1 MLILQFIEFIL
12 FAFIAFYLPGKLIIE
27 KFKINLP
34 FLERIVILPVI
45 GIFFFAAISLILR
58 LLMLPF
64 YTMYLFI
71 IPLAFW
77 NAKRINFYKWKSYKF
92 HFSHLILIVV
102 LLLGTILLSW
112 PNYFSGI
119 TTSEG
124 IVFSSFHD
132 PAFHLSVI
140 GELKH
145 HFPPEHPTFANEFL
159 KNYHYFPDLVI
170 AGVDS
175 MIKVDINNLY
185 FRIIPFF
192 VSLYFGLS
200 VYVVANLLTN
210 KYWVK
215 CLAVFLTYFTG
226 SFSYFIP
233 IFVKGTS
240 WNDGA
245 FLLDQPYS
253 VTLNPHNIFGFIIF
267 LSGILFILK
276 YDKVKNIY
284 YLYLVGLIFAF
295 AFTFKTYVS
304 ILGMSSLIFVSIYL
318 WIIKKDFNGF
328 RVFFTSSIIFIASY
342 FLLINNARNGIYF
355 LPGWTLDR
363 MVSDPVR
370 LYLPNDSLVK
380 QVYFENNNYLRIIQI
395 YCKEFLLYFFGN
407 LGTRTLGFIFLVFS
421 FKSLRNISTGFIF
434 ILIFTLAS
442 LLIPVLFNQGGT
454 PYNIIQFGSYALIV
468 TSIFSAIAVKY
479 LFDRSLFKKNKFIF
493 WSLVFLFILMS
504 IPGSLMNLVGGFHP
518 EKFVVPMEELNILNY
533 LKNVTSKNSVI
544 LMLPER
550 NDYSPAYVSAISER
564 RVFLG
569 DTVQVEL
576 TNLNYIR
583 RFDELMST
591 INGTNPL
598 VEKFLTENK
607 ISYLYLTTNK
617 YNEIKDTIFI
627 SKFKLIIKN
636 ERAFLFKFN

>member
-58 LLMLPF
+58 FLMLPF

-71 IPLAFW
+71 IPLALW
-77 NAKRINFYKWKSYKF
+77 NVKGIKSYKWISYKF
-92 HFSHLILIVV
+92 YFSHVILIVI
-102 LLLGTILLSW
+102 LLLGTISLSW

-119 TTSEG
+119 MTSEG

-175 MIKVDINNLY
+175 MINVDINNLY

-200 VYVVANLLTN
+200 VYIVANLITN

-240 WNDGA
+240 WSNGA

-304 ILGMSSLIFVSIYL
+304 ILGMSSFFFVSIYL
-318 WIIKKDFNGF
+318 WIIKKDFNGI

-342 FLLINNARNGIYF
+342 ILLINDTRNGIYF
-355 LPGWTLDR
+355 LPGWLLDR
-363 MVSDPVR
+363 MVSDPDR
-370 LYLPNDSLVK
+370 FYLPNDSLVK

-395 YCKEFLLYFFGN
+395 YCKEFLFYFFGN
-407 LGTRTLGFIFLVFS
+407 LGTRILGFVFLVFS
-421 FKSLRNISTGFIF
+421 LNNFKIMSVGFLF
-434 ILIFTLAS
+434 ILIFTLES
-442 LLIPVLFNQGGT
+442 ILIPVFFSQGGT
-454 PYNIIQFGSYALIV
+454 SYNIIQFGSYALIV
-468 TSIFSAIAVKY
+468 TSIFSAIAVEHI
-479 LFDRSLFKKNKFIF
+479 FNRSLFKKNKFIF
-493 WSLVFLFILMS
+493 WSLVFLFVLMS
-504 IPGSLMNLVGGFHP
+504 IPGYLKNFVGGFNSD
-518 EKFVVPMEELNILNY
+518 KFVIPTEELKILTY
-533 LKNVTSKNSVI
+533 LKHMTSTDSVI
-544 LMLPER
+544 LMLPEK
-550 NDYSPAYVSAISER
+550 NDNSPAYVSAVSER

-569 DTVQVEL
+569 DSVQVEL
-576 TNLNYIR
+576 TNLNYKQR
-583 RFDELMST
+583 YNELLSV
-591 INGTNPL
+591 INDDDSH
-598 VEKFLTENK
+598 VEQFLKNNN
-607 ISYLYLTTNK
+607 ISYLYLTARN
-617 YNEIKDTIFI
+617 YNILIDTTFM
-627 SKFKLIIKN
+627 SKFKPIIIN
-636 ERAFLFKFN
+636 DRVALFKYN